1 MVALLFEDWTNLR
14 SKMFEVDC
22 PKCDTTA
29 IVFTVDLE
37 RKDIL
42 TCDEC
47 EYVIL
52 ILDDECRKQLGMKYD
67 PDMIA

>member
-1 MVALLFEDWTNLR
+1 
-14 SKMFEVDC
+14 MFEVDC

-29 IVFTVDLE
+29 IIYTVDLE

-52 ILDDECRKQLGMKYD
+52 IVDDECRKQLGLKYD